1 VWKRRNP
8 GSGTDMPALRI
19 AVVLTALLVAPATA
33 VAQDKEPTAI
43 GTGGAAATVDVLAT
57 EAAIDT
63 LREGGNA
70 VDAAVAAAGVLGVTE
85 PFSCGIGGGG
95 FMVIRTPDGRTT
107 TIDSREEAP
116 AAMRPDSFFENG
128 APLPFNDAR
137 FSGLSAG
144 VPGTVDGWRQALRR
158 YGTWSLGRA
167 LRAGVDTAR
176 HGFVV
181 DETFVS
187 QTPSMVVDRFND
199 VPSTAALYLDPDG
212 TARDVGSVLR
222 NPDLADTYQRIG
234 RAGARAFYRGRL
246 AHDIADAAA
255 DPPIAPDAN
264 NVWRPGL
271 MTPRDVRS
279 YEAVERPPTRVNYR
293 GHDVYGMGPPSSGGS
308 TVGEAL
314 NILEGFDLDPRD
326 RTRALHLF
334 LEASRFSFADRNAY
348 LADPDFYKVPLE
360 ELLSDA
366 FAAERRG
373 LIDPEDAATSPVAA
387 GDPLSRETTH
397 LVVSDRKG
405 TVVSYTFTIE
415 STGGNGVVVPG
426 RGFLLNN
433 ELTDFNFDST
443 THPNRAEGGKRPRSS
458 MAPTIVL
465 NSGRPFLAVGSP
477 GGSMIITTVLQVLL
491 ERVDLGATLPEA
503 IVSPRAS
510 QRNSMTTVAEPAFI
524 EREAVALR
532 GRGHMFSSTPEIGA
546 VTGIEF
552 LGEGRVEAAAEPVR
566 RGGGSA
572 MVEGP

>member
-1 VWKRRNP
+1 MRP
-8 GSGTDMPALRI
+8 LRI
-19 AVVLTALLVAPATA
+19 AVVVIALLVAPATA
-33 VAQDKEPTAI
+33 LAQQKQPTAT
-43 GTGGAAATVDVLAT
+43 GTGGAAATVDLLAT

-95 FMVIRTPDGRTT
+95 FMVIRTRDGKIT

-116 AAMRPDSFFENG
+116 AGMNPQSFFENG
-128 APLPFNDAR
+128 SVLPFNDAR

-144 VPGTVDGWRQALRR
+144 VPGTVDGWQRALRR

-167 LRAGVDTAR
+167 LRAGIDTAR
-176 HGFVV
+176 DGFVV
-181 DETFVS
+181 DQTFFS
-187 QTPSMVVDRFND
+187 QTEAAKDWFD
-199 VPSTAALYLDPDG
+199 DIPSTAALYLDPDG
-212 TARDVGSVLR
+212 TPRDVGVVLR
-222 NPDLADTYQRIG
+222 NPDLADTYRRIA
-234 RAGARAFYRGRL
+234 RRGARAFYHGRL

-255 DPPIAPDAN
+255 DPPIANAN
-264 NVWRPGL
+264 HAWRPGL

-279 YEAVERPPTRVNYR
+279 YKAIERPPTRVNYR
-293 GHDVYGMGPPSSGGS
+293 GLDVYGMGPPSSGGS

-314 NILEGFDLDPRD
+314 NILEGFQLDPMN

-348 LADPDFYKVPLE
+348 LADPDFHDVPLE
-360 ELLSDA
+360 ELLSDE
-366 FAAERRG
+366 FAAERRE
-373 LIDPEDAATSPVAA
+373 LIDPEHAATSPV
-387 GDPLSRETTH
+387 DPGKPSQETTH
-397 LVVSDRKG
+397 LVVSDRKD

-415 STGGNGVVVPG
+415 STGGNGIVVPG

-433 ELTDFNFDST
+433 ELTDFNYDST

-465 NSGRPFLAVGSP
+465 DRGRPFLAVGSP

-491 ERVDLGATLPEA
+491 ERLDLGATLPEA
-503 IVSPRAS
+503 IARPRGS
-510 QRNSMTTVAEPAFI
+510 QRNTATTIAEPAFI
-524 EREAVALR
+524 ASPEGAELVSTY
-532 GRGHMFSSTPEIGA
+532 GHVFPMPGQAEIGA
-546 VTGIEF
+546 ATGIEF
-552 LGEGRVEAAAEPVR
+552 LGDQSVLAAAEPVR

-572 MVEGP
+572 MVERPEP